1 MKARVQENR
10 AKVVEAEAE
19 VPLAMAEAFRE
30 GNLGIMDYYNMR
42 NVRPTPRCAPS
53 PARVPRSRRIP
64 RIPPAATGAEAGRG
78 LITSWT
84 GLKSSGCW
92 WWCWARWAGAQPGR
106 RRHPPGRPA
115 SPRRGGTP
123 PAPGGCRRD
132 GRRRD
137 GCRCARRGP
146 GAGAPA
152 CPAGRRVEAGPRV
165 PRPRACPSPNW
176 AGPSMS
182 CSAWTTRRMRGWPV
196 DGPPRPKP
204 GVPRPRVRRRRPV
217 GETPAAGP
225 AAPRA
230 VPSAVPSAVPEAA
243 ALLPAGSEGEPGGE
257 GPLVAALGAGAG
269 REEPEQGLHRPP
281 ASAAGGAAAW
291 GLSSLARAVAWS
303 VILGPPRAYQP
314 WRPVG
319 WRRGV

>member
-1 MKARVQENR
+1 MDRFEILWLLVVVLGALGRALSQAGGGTRRVGPPR
-10 AKVVEAEAE
+10 RAE
-19 VPLAMAEAFRE
+19 VEHP
-30 GNLGIMDYYNMR
+30 
-42 NVRPTPRCAPS
+42 RPP
-53 PARVPRSRRIP
+53 V
-64 RIPPAATGAEAGRG
+64 AADGTGAGE
-78 LITSWT
+78 T
-84 GLKSSGCW
+84 
-92 WWCWARWAGAQPGR
+92 
-106 RRHPPGRPA
+106 
-115 SPRRGGTP
+115 
-123 PAPGGCRRD
+123 
-132 GRRRD
+132 
-137 GCRCARRGP
+137 
-146 GAGAPA
+146 GAGAAGEGQERERRPA
-152 CPAGRRVEAGPRV
+152 RPARRVEAGPRV
-165 PRPRACPSPNW
+165 PRPTGLPFPELGWPFDELFRLDDEED
-176 AGPSMS
+176 AG
-182 CSAWTTRRMRGWPV
+182 RPV

-281 ASAAGGAAAW
+281 ASPAGGAAAW
-291 GLSSLARAVAWS
+291 ALSPLARAVAWS